1 MKYRA
6 MTKKPWLFVP
16 AVVLLLIGMFFFF
29 SVFIPW
35 VQEDHSGD
43 PYFVHK
49 IIGYGLVYS
58 ISFALYSELFMV
70 AIGHYQNQ
78 YTGSRFFKGILY

>member
-1 MKYRA
+1 

-16 AVVLLLIGMFFFF
+16 AVVLLLIGMFLLFD
-29 SVFIPW
+29 VLIPW
-35 VQEDHSGD
+35 IQEDHSGD
-43 PYFVHK
+43 PYFVFK
-49 IIGYGLVYS
+49 ISGYVLIYS
-58 ISFALYSELFMV
+58 ILFALYSELFMV